1 MSIGSSN
8 TGEPSGGRHACAA
21 CRHQRKRC
29 EEDCVMAP
37 YFTADKEEEFKAV
50 HKLFGVS
57 NMSKLLKQL
66 EDQNHRAQ
74 AVQSFIW
81 EAYMWKQDPI
91 AGPLGKY
98 KALEEECEYL
108 RNLLNSSRPEQESM
122 GVVYQGNTK
131 GEVEGGGVPIYGR
144 GLNYGYTDQTLG
156 LDHGCTTS
164 FTSLLQGQD
173 TESSKGL
180 ADCVSVASAYQ
191 MPISQS
197 QGRGFQDHRR
207 IGMESFNF
215 FHQYPTVQGANVHN
229 YRPVQV
235 QGRGRGTG
243 GIMIDCARTCNGL
256 VVYDPHTGQVQ
267 QREIGA
273 MGPQVGPI
281 LSSHRR
287 GTSQRFS
294 PYDQH
299 NPIQVPRQAMRQQ
312 DQNQQSF
319 PAQHQWDTNSQSCD
333 NFQGKGHKISFFLF
347 VFDTAFGKVLLLI
360 YCYCGLLHKYCD
372 RVIKKTTN

>member
-1 MSIGSSN
+1 MSIGSNN

-74 AVQSFIW
+74 AVASFVW

-91 AGPLGKY
+91 AGPRGRY
-98 KALEEECEYL
+98 KALEEECLYL
-108 RNLLNSSRPEQESM
+108 KSLLKSNRPAQEQV
-122 GVVYQGNTK
+122 GVVDQGRTK
-131 GEVEGGGVPIYGR
+131 GEVEFEGGGVPIYGR
-144 GLNYGYTDQTLG
+144 GLNYGYPDQTLG
-156 LDHGCTTS
+156 IDRGCTSS

-173 TESSKGL
+173 TESRKAL
-180 ADCVSVASAYQ
+180 ADCVSVASTTY
-191 MPISQS
+191 PTPLSQV
-197 QGRGFQDHRR
+197 RGFQDQRR
-207 IGMESFNF
+207 SGMESFNF
-215 FHQYPTVQGANVHN
+215 FHQYPTFQGSNVNHN
-229 YRPVQV
+229 YRPIQA

-243 GIMIDCARTCNGL
+243 AGGIMTDCARTCNGL

-267 QREIGA
+267 KREIGA
-273 MGPQVGPI
+273 MVPQVGPI
-281 LSSHRR
+281 LSGHRR
-287 GTSQRFS
+287 STSQRFS

-312 DQNQQSF
+312 DQNQQNF
-319 PAQHQWDTNSQSCD
+319 PAQHQWNTNSQNCD
-333 NFQGKGHKISFFLF
+333 NFQGKALSVF
-347 VFDTAFGKVLLLI
+347 VFLHCIWHGIILDITLLCSTAQVL
-360 YCYCGLLHKYCD
+360 
-372 RVIKKTTN
+372 